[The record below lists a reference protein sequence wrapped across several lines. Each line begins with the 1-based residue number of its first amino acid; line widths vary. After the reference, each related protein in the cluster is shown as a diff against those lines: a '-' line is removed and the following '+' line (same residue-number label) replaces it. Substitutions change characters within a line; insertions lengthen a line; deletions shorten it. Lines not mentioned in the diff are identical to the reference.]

1 MEDLRLMTGYP
12 LGLNDRILD
21 LENSGGTKAEIIDA
35 LKVLDRDEQDVGN
48 LDHLLDKT
56 KKKIRKE
63 VKEKSI
69 LIYKS
74 IRRIDK
80 AEGDLYLKH
89 MD

>member
-1 MEDLRLMTGYP
+1 MEDLRLINPNSYGIK
-12 LGLNDRILD
+12 DRILD